1 MNERDANI
9 ERYDSLKVNDTF
21 GERIAQSLFIGS
33 DPSLLGFSLSYK
45 SITFANDMKYIYIC
59 LHNTFGLISRY
70 LTQSPENIDINFT
83 SILSL
88 SFISHD
94 FQIVCVVDD

>member
-70 LTQSPENIDINFT
+70 LIQYHV
-83 SILSL
+83 L
-88 SFISHD
+88 H
-94 FQIVCVVDD
+94 

>member
-33 DPSLLGFSLSYK
+33 DPSLLGFSLSYE
-45 SITFANDMKYIYIC
+45 SITFANDMKYIFIC
-59 LHNTFGLISRY
+59 L
-70 LTQSPENIDINFT
+70 
-83 SILSL
+83 LSL
-88 SFISHD
+88 ALLLPFRVLMSAPFRTYD
-94 FQIVCVVDD
+94 A